1 MDNFKGPE
9 PVGCWESFIKGISS
23 IWSTSDLLTG
33 EETEERVRTVTREL
47 GIYMVFLGILCWG
60 KLLSCKSIQGTL
72 KKWTEHSQEWHLLK
86 IHSRG
91 APTYYTLWLDKSNL
105 EGLAPSK
112 LLLAGWGLI
121 FWTMS
126 FYNLKTFISRS
137 F

>member
-60 KLLSCKSIQGTL
+60 KLLDPSYIISCKSIVRNEFGSL
-72 KKWTEHSQEWHLLK
+72 
-86 IHSRG
+86 
-91 APTYYTLWLDKSNL
+91 
-105 EGLAPSK
+105 
-112 LLLAGWGLI
+112 
-121 FWTMS
+121 
-126 FYNLKTFISRS
+126 
-137 F
+137 

>member
-60 KLLSCKSIQGTL
+60 KLQLNIYETALNSIQLNQNLT
-72 KKWTEHSQEWHLLK
+72 SDCLL
-86 IHSRG
+86 I
-91 APTYYTLWLDKSNL
+91 
-105 EGLAPSK
+105 
-112 LLLAGWGLI
+112 
-121 FWTMS
+121 
-126 FYNLKTFISRS
+126 
-137 F
+137 

>member
-60 KLLSCKSIQGTL
+60 KLLSCKVNSVQEACA
-72 KKWTEHSQEWHLLK
+72 KCFAVHS
-86 IHSRG
+86 
-91 APTYYTLWLDKSNL
+91 L
-105 EGLAPSK
+105 EFEILQ
-112 LLLAGWGLI
+112 
-121 FWTMS
+121 T
-126 FYNLKTFISRS
+126 T
-137 F
+137 

>member
-60 KLLSCKSIQGTL
+60 KLLKVVSLLSGINLVAFDLVIKVIHPKYYKHL
-72 KKWTEHSQEWHLLK
+72 KKGAHQSHLGRQK
-86 IHSRG
+86 MG
-91 APTYYTLWLDKSNL
+91 WF
-105 EGLAPSK
+105 LAD
-112 LLLAGWGLI
+112 
-121 FWTMS
+121 
-126 FYNLKTFISRS
+126 
-137 F
+137 